1 MVIDL
6 SSGWMILLLVG
17 TYVFTGCLGFV
28 LGCCLRIAKN
38 HKTAA
43 YHVTRAQEASKTA
56 IIARCLGCIALISVG
71 KARRRISNDRPLLLS
86 ALPLEDI

>member
-28 LGCCLRIAKN
+28 LGCCLRIAKI
-38 HKTAA
+38 
-43 YHVTRAQEASKTA
+43 TRRQH
-56 IIARCLGCIALISVG
+56 IM
-71 KARRRISNDRPLLLS
+71 
-86 ALPLEDI
+86 